1 MSNDKQSARGNDNI
15 QVAGNNNYV
24 GNGLNLIILQ
34 PRILT
39 HSLVHELLDV
49 VYSLPPS
56 EDDSY
61 SLQDPVQI
69 RAKLRFNNAPRYTSV
84 IDNHVDDYVRVDEVM
99 KDYPNSEDIVKKL
112 RDMFLD
118 VADFDEEKNLR
129 VGDGDSQLDS
139 IKSSLCDT
147 IVADSRFD
155 ASKHPI
161 EKIEQFCIAL
171 IAYGISKCKIL
182 ETPAV

>member
-1 MSNDKQSARGNDNI
+1 MD
-15 QVAGNNNYV
+15 
-24 GNGLNLIILQ
+24 
-34 PRILT
+34 
-39 HSLVHELLDV
+39 
-49 VYSLPPS
+49 
-56 EDDSY
+56 
-61 SLQDPVQI
+61 
-69 RAKLRFNNAPRYTSV
+69 
-84 IDNHVDDYVRVDEVM
+84 
-99 KDYPNSEDIVKKL
+99 
-112 RDMFLD
+112 
-118 VADFDEEKNLR
+118 DFDEEKNLR

-139 IKSSLCDT
+139 IKSSLCDM